1 VAKGFPEPETGPFD
15 PAIRVD
21 FIAIRARSRRS
32 ALDSSGPDCLGPR
45 TSRQWAMADASTSDR
60 EAAERSAA
68 LAAFLRVFNPKTVA
82 IVFYFTV
89 LFLLGSTV
97 IAIYFEPLDE
107 TIFRFARTTRQNLIT
122 GLMLLFGMGVLEAL
136 LAKRRVARR
145 TALRLGVLTAI
156 VVTALSIPIRIVVI
170 ESPLSRIQE
179 EPGYFLS
186 LLLLWSLVGSLG
198 YWLFRSLHEDHLAR
212 EELAD
217 AECRSETLHAQMI
230 EARLSALQAQIEPH
244 FLFNTLANVKRL
256 YETVPDRGREMLSS
270 LISYLRAAL
279 PSMRQSGSTLG
290 RELDL
295 ARSFLTIL
303 KMRMGD
309 RLDFTIEA
317 DPALQDAEVPPM
329 VLPTLVE
336 NAIKHGLSPLPEG
349 GRIDI
354 AARREGESLLIDVR
368 DNGAGFSSTGGSGV
382 GLANTRS
389 RLAALFGNDAALA
402 LSSAVPRGVVA
413 SLRMPYI
420 VKEAT

>member
-1 VAKGFPEPETGPFD
+1 MASIPVPD
-15 PAIRVD
+15 
-21 FIAIRARSRRS
+21 RA
-32 ALDSSGPDCLGPR
+32 
-45 TSRQWAMADASTSDR
+45 
-60 EAAERSAA
+60 AAGERSAA
-68 LAAFLRVFNPKTVA
+68 LAAFLRVLNLKTIA
-82 IVFYFTV
+82 IVFYFSFLV
-89 LFLLGSTV
+89 LLGSHI
-97 IAIYFEPLDE
+97 IALHFEPFDE
-107 TIFRFARTTRQNLIT
+107 TVFRLLRATRQNLIT
-122 GLMLLFGMGVLEAL
+122 GLMLLFGMAVLEAA
-136 LAKRRVARR
+136 LAGRRVTRR
-145 TALRLGVLTAI
+145 AALWLGALTAI
-156 VVTALSIPIRIVVI
+156 GVAAASLPVRLVVMD
-170 ESPLSRIQE
+170 SPATRMLE

-186 LLLLWSLVGSLG
+186 LLLLWALVGSIG
-198 YWLFRSLHEDHLAR
+198 YWLFRSLREDELAR

-217 AECRSETLHAQMI
+217 AECRRETLHAQMI
-230 EARLSALQAQIEPH
+230 EARLQALQAQIEPH
-244 FLFNTLANVKRL
+244 FLFNTLANVRRL

-309 RLDFTIEA
+309 RLDFAIDA
-317 DPALQDAEVPPM
+317 DPALRDAEVPPM

-354 AARREGESLLIDVR
+354 AARREGGSLFIEVR

-389 RLAALFGNDAALA
+389 RLAALFGPRAGIE
-402 LSSAVPRGVVA
+402 LSSAAPRGVVA
-413 SLRMPYI
+413 SVRMPCT
-420 VKEAT
+420 VREAP